1 MKETFTIRDP
11 LMVFLS
17 NPFNLII
24 GFIIAGSMFVFY
36 LSPYFDTLGNFI
48 MRKVYN
54 DHMTRWYNLH
64 QLRTNGE
71 RLLVKFLYTL
81 GATLF
86 FSMPFIS
93 LATIP
98 LLGILID
105 NISLA
110 GLLFIGFMILYAIAF
125 LAPLMYYL
133 EKFERRCK
141 GRMYSIVIDA
151 MTNSLIEDKKQLG
164 PDEDRMIQYKIGVCL
179 LEYSKL
185 REQYPLRNPM
195 NYIRKA
201 IQKT

>member
-1 MKETFTIRDP
+1 MKETFNLRDP

-24 GFIIAGSMFVFY
+24 AFIIIGSMFVFY
-36 LSPYFDTLGNFI
+36 LSSYFDTLGNFI
-48 MRKVYN
+48 MRKIYN

-64 QLRTNGE
+64 QLRTDGE
-71 RLLVKFLYTL
+71 RILVKFLYTL
-81 GATLF
+81 GATFF

-93 LATIP
+93 LSIIT

-110 GLLFIGFMILYAIAF
+110 GLLFVGFMILYAIAF

-133 EKFERRCK
+133 EKIERRCK
-141 GRMYSIVIDA
+141 GRMDSIVIDA

-164 PDEDRMIQYKIGVCL
+164 SDEDIMNQCKIGVCL
-179 LEYSKL
+179 LEYSEL

-201 IQKT
+201 IQKA